1 VTTTAT
7 TTPFL
12 NEASQRDLVA
22 VCSRHGIKWLAVFGS
37 VARGEARPDSD
48 VDVLV
53 TFKPGFP
60 VGGYIGLERA
70 AEELSPLFG
79 GRWVD
84 IGQPKQ
90 LHWFIRDRVLAEARV
105 LYEG

>member
-1 VTTTAT
+1 VTTAAIT
-7 TTPFL
+7 TSFL
-12 NEASQRDLVA
+12 TEANLVELA
-22 VCSRHGIKWLAVFGS
+22 KVCSRNGITWFAVFGS

-53 TFKPGFP
+53 KFKPGFP
-60 VGGYIGLERA
+60 IEGYIGLERV

>member
-1 VTTTAT
+1 MGQAAAT
-7 TTPFL
+7 TSL
-12 NEASQRDLVA
+12 LDEAAQRQLADICV
-22 VCSRHGIKWLAVFGS
+22 RNGITWLAVFGS
-37 VARGEARPDSD
+37 VARGEARLDSD

-53 TFKPGFP
+53 KFKPNLRL
-60 VGGYIGLERA
+60 GYIGLERIA
-70 AEELSPLFG
+70 DELKPLFG